1 MQCNIKGRS
10 MRPAETETELSA
22 AQTDRRA
29 FLAAAG
35 KLAVGVPPTV
45 VVLLSTSM
53 SSPAIALSGGAGSG
67 GKLGNPTLSEGGRCW
82 YNCGG

>member
-1 MQCNIKGRS
+1 MNSEKPEVSG
-10 MRPAETETELSA
+10 

-35 KLAVGVPPTV
+35 KLAVGVPPTL

-53 SSPAIALSGGAGSG
+53 SSPAIAQSSGGSTG
-67 GKLGNPTLSEGGRCW
+67 GTPPADPCANFKCIFD
-82 YNCGG
+82 